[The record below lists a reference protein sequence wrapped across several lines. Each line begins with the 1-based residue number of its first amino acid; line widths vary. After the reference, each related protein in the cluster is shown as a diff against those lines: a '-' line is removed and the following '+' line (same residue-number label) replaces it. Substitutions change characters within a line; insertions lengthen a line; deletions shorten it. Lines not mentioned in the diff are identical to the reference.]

1 MTSTEAKITNPSK
14 GFETLEDEVE
24 VDELPLEGKLPAWL
38 SGSLVRNGP
47 AKFEVGEQRMRHWF
61 DGLAMLHRFSFTGGR
76 VSYASRYL
84 QSRSYAEARR
94 QGKIAYSEFATDPCR
109 VLFSRVQSLFSPE
122 AIPDNA
128 NINVAELGE
137 RMIAMTETAIPV
149 EFDRETLAAAKAP
162 LAAPGHL
169 STAHPHFDTSE
180 SKGGKQGVMLNY
192 AVRLGPLSSYRFFSV
207 DPATLET
214 KVINSWPVAQ
224 PAYIHSFGM
233 TERWLVLA
241 EYPFVVNPARSILA
255 GRPYIENY
263 RWRPERGTRFFLM
276 DRENGELRRGF
287 KTEACF
293 AFHHVN
299 AFERDEEVV
308 VDLCAFDDPRLIEDF
323 YLDRL
328 RNGKPVAKG
337 KLRRYRLNLADRSVS
352 SETLSEANIELP
364 RINYE
369 CSNTRPYE
377 HVWGV
382 GIGETGFFDHLVKIE
397 LSGGEPTFWSEA
409 GRFPGEPVFVA
420 NPGGKAEDDG
430 VLLSVVLDA
439 EAGDSFLLVLNASDL
454 TELAR
459 ARAPHHIPFGF
470 HGQFS
475 AIQPNGGSAR

>member
-24 VDELPLEGKLPAWL
+24 IDELPLEGKLPGWL

-47 AKFEVGEQRMRHWF
+47 AKFEVGKQRMRHWF
-61 DGLAMLHRFSFTGGR
+61 DGLAMLHRFSFAGGR

-84 QSRSYAEARR
+84 QSRNYAEAHR

-162 LAAPGHL
+162 LTAPGHL

-180 SKGGKQGVMLNY
+180 SKGGKQGAMLNY

-224 PAYIHSFGM
+224 PSYVHSFGI
-233 TERWLVLA
+233 TERWLILA

-263 RWRPERGTRFFLM
+263 RWRPERGTRFSLM
-276 DRENGELRRGF
+276 DRESGELRRGF

-299 AFERDEEVV
+299 AFERDDEVV
-308 VDLCAFDDPRLIEDF
+308 VDLCAFDDPQLIED
-323 YLDRL
+323 L
-328 RNGKPVAKG
+328 
-337 KLRRYRLNLADRSVS
+337 
-352 SETLSEANIELP
+352 
-364 RINYE
+364 
-369 CSNTRPYE
+369 
-377 HVWGV
+377 
-382 GIGETGFFDHLVKIE
+382 
-397 LSGGEPTFWSEA
+397 
-409 GRFPGEPVFVA
+409 
-420 NPGGKAEDDG
+420 
-430 VLLSVVLDA
+430 
-439 EAGDSFLLVLNASDL
+439 
-454 TELAR
+454 
-459 ARAPHHIPFGF
+459 
-470 HGQFS
+470 
-475 AIQPNGGSAR
+475 